1 MGTLGTWAEGSQH
14 LHRALIAVLQDEP
27 QLIALERGVAV
38 ALLIQGLP
46 AVPHKHVRMHAHDRG
61 VSQRL
66 SQRRLC
72 RDPILLQPD
81 LVHLIDDLAMAQSP
95 HQYCSC

>member
-1 MGTLGTWAEGSQH
+1 MCEAQAEDLAWAEGSEH
-14 LHRALIAVLQDEP
+14 LHRALIAILQDEP
-27 QLIALERGVAV
+27 QLIALEMGVAIAV
-38 ALLIQGLP
+38 LIQRLP

-81 LVHLIDDLAMAQSP
+81 LVHLIDDLAMG
-95 HQYCSC
+95 